1 MFTPEF
7 SREVRDTCR
16 QVVRERVYS
25 PALVVK
31 LIDWLYHPMAPI
43 RCDARVALQYLGA
56 PAFHDLFACINDSSR
71 PVEPDAICV
80 LGSTPACHDE
90 ILPRLRAWA
99 QDSTGDIQSQ
109 ATLSLAG
116 VWREKMK
123 AGETP
128 DPQDVELCRTIFRK
142 LLTTNGASARL
153 HWREFIRDFG
163 EGNA

>member
-1 MFTPEF
+1 MASAYNPEIN
-7 SREVRDTCR
+7 DTCR
-16 QVVRERVYS
+16 QTIRQPVYS
-25 PALVVK
+25 AELSAK
-31 LIDWLYHPMAPI
+31 LISWLHLPNH
-43 RCDARVALQYLGA
+43 ALSDIAGTALIKLGEQ
-56 PAFHDLFACINDSSR
+56 AFHDLLAYVQKASHPIIPNA
-71 PVEPDAICV
+71 VWV
-80 LGSTPACHDE
+80 LGEIKACHDE

-99 QDSTGDIQSQ
+99 RDTTGDIQSQ

-153 HWREFIRDFG
+153 HWREFVRDFG